1 MTDQDPTQRYEPP
14 AQDTPAG
21 ADLAGAGAPSAGEAP
36 AAPPPPV
43 PAIEPVAPTAV
54 EQTTTARPGRSR
66 LKWLVA
72 ALVTLLVVGT
82 VAGAGLLLT
91 GDSGDPD
98 VLAWTPSDSVAYA
111 ELRLDL
117 PGTQSAE
124 LAEVM
129 KAFPGFQ
136 DQAAFPVKLSEALD
150 QLVGQATDGMQ
161 GYKNDIE
168 PWFGGQVGASVGP
181 LPQTADPAGARA
193 LVLLSVK
200 DGAKATAWAD
210 DLVKTEGGAS
220 ATETYG
226 GTTITT
232 VTPPA
237 GSGGETKDMKA
248 AYAVVGP
255 VLALGDLASVK
266 AAIDTGGTSGLSTD
280 PQFQEAAASVTGDRL
295 GFVYLDTAAIAGGA
309 MSLAGDAAADLPE
322 LPAMLQDAVPPW
334 TVAAIRAQDGAFIVD
349 TRSPHSKTAGPPQ
362 NVESKIPGL
371 VPPTT
376 VVLFEGQDV
385 GKTISELKQQLASDP
400 QLADA
405 VKQIDEVLALVGGFD
420 AVAGWMGEAGV
431 ALTRDG
437 DQVSGGLVV
446 VPTDAAAA
454 SQLLD
459 QLKGFLQLGGSAA
472 GITVTDEEYAGATIT
487 IVNLG
492 GIGGLLGAATE
503 GAVEAPED
511 LSIAYAVTDE
521 VVVLGYGSDFV
532 KGVLDA
538 RAGDSLAKTERFSTA
553 LAKADASSAALAWID
568 VAGVRGFVEG
578 MVPAGDRAD
587 YDANAKPYLEAFD
600 SIIGTM
606 APGETI
612 DNGTIVISMTGD

>member
-14 AQDTPAG
+14 AQDNLPG
-21 ADLAGAGAPSAGEAP
+21 ADLAGAGAPPAAP
-36 AAPPPPV
+36 AAPPLPPV
-43 PAIEPVAPTAV
+43 PAFEPVATTPV
-54 EQTTTARPGRSR
+54 EQTTSGRPGRSR

-72 ALVTLLVVGT
+72 GLVTLLVVGT
-82 VAGAGLLLT
+82 AVGAGLLLT
-91 GDSGDPD
+91 GDSGDPE
-98 VLAWTPSDSVAYA
+98 VVAWTPSDSVAYA

-210 DLVKTEGGAS
+210 NLVKAEGGTS

-232 VTPPA
+232 VTPSA
-237 GSGGETKDMKA
+237 GSGGETVDMKA

-255 VLALGDLASVK
+255 VLALGDLTSVK
-266 AAIDTGGTSGLSTD
+266 AAIDTGGKSGLPTNA
-280 PQFQEAAASVTGDRL
+280 QFQQAEASVPGDRL
-295 GFVYLDTAAIAGGA
+295 GFAYLDTAAVAAGA
-309 MSLAGDAAADLPE
+309 VNLAGDAAADLPE

-334 TVAAIRAQDGAFIVD
+334 AVAAIRAQDGAFIVD
-349 TRSPHSKTAGPPQ
+349 TRSPHSAAAGPPQ
-362 NVESKIPGL
+362 SAESKIPGL

-376 VVLFEGQDV
+376 VVLVEGQDV
-385 GKTISELKQQLASDP
+385 GKTLSQLKQQLASDP

-405 VKQIDEVLALVGGFD
+405 VKQVDEVLALVGGFE

-437 DQVSGGLVV
+437 DQVSGGIVV
-446 VPTDAAAA
+446 VPTDSAAA
-454 SQLLD
+454 SRLLG
-459 QLKGFLQLGGSAA
+459 QLKGFLQLGGSSA
-472 GITVTDEEYAGATIT
+472 GITVTDEEYGGATIT
-487 IVNLG
+487 VVNLG

-503 GAVEAPED
+503 GAVEAPAD

-521 VVVLGYGSDFV
+521 VVVLGYGTDFV

-538 RAGDSLAKTERFSTA
+538 RSGDSLAKTARFSTA
-553 LAKADASSAALAWID
+553 LAKADASNAALAWID

-578 MVPAGDRAD
+578 MVPSDERAD

-606 APGETI
+606 APGDTI
-612 DNGTIVISMTGD
+612 DNGTIVISVTGD